1 MLQKSEGP
9 LQLGTDPE
17 SGLPVYFKIG
27 PFGYYLQRGE
37 NGKGKDKPKRVKLPE
52 EFDPE
57 DLRLETALKLLSLP
71 RPLGKHPESGK
82 SVRAGLG
89 RFGPYVVH
97 DGTYASLTNS
107 VQLLEIELEEALKL
121 LKTSGKK
128 KTSRSSK
135 TIKELGEHP
144 ADGTPV
150 RVMNGRFGPFIRHGK
165 LNASIPKNRDPE
177 EIELEEAMELLEAKK
192 KRKKKKKRTRKKAAS
207 AAKKSAGAK
216 SSKKNKKKKPSS
228 KS

>member
-1 MLQKSEGP
+1 MENHFSELVDINFTAEMEENLDSIADGDNDWIEYLRQFYLGEDGLAARVREKEENVSPRTIFAFRLDDPKVEVRIGRYGPFISWEEDGETLKASIPPSIPPADLNTEFVRRIMLQKSEGP

-97 DGTYASLTNS
+97 DGTYASLKNS
-107 VQLLEIELEEALKL
+107 VQLLEIEL
-121 LKTSGKK
+121 
-128 KTSRSSK
+128 
-135 TIKELGEHP
+135 
-144 ADGTPV
+144 
-150 RVMNGRFGPFIRHGK
+150 
-165 LNASIPKNRDPE
+165 
-177 EIELEEAMELLEAKK
+177 
-192 KRKKKKKRTRKKAAS
+192 
-207 AAKKSAGAK
+207 
-216 SSKKNKKKKPSS
+216 
-228 KS
+228 